1 MTLLKLV
8 LNLEIEGTKQISQA
22 ININMS
28 GFTV

>member
-8 LNLEIEGTKQISQA
+8 LNLEIEGTKQIAQA